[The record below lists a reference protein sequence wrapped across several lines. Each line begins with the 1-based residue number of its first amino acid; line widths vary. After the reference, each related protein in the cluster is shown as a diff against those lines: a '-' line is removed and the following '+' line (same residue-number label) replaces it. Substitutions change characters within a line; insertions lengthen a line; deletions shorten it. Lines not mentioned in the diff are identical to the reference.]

1 MNSPLE
7 KLEVFPWNENLDTG
21 IAVIDAQHRKLVSL
35 LNQLAAT
42 LTRGNLLETNDIFT
56 KLTQYAEFHFETEEA
71 IWAEHLGDDSWLSSH
86 QLSHSSFLPKVLE
99 LKESEA
105 TRSHTEVIES
115 IILFLIRWLAF
126 HILDSDKRMAFFIQ
140 HRHAGLSFD
149 DAKIASDKKMSGSI
163 RLVIE
168 TVMHMYDS
176 LSSTTLELMRESH
189 KRLAIEKELHKANKQ
204 LLKANLRLEALAITD
219 QLTDLYNRRHFNNV
233 FARELKR
240 AKRDKAPLALIMLD
254 IDHFKKI
261 NDQLGHSAGDRVLI
275 QVGQK
280 LKEICHRPGDFPF
293 RLGGE
298 EFCILAANLDHQGTA
313 EFAEIIRKKIED
325 LNIPNQYMSTQQY
338 LTVSIGC
345 VTQIPGK
352 ADTIDSFMSM
362 ADTRLYQ
369 AKEQGR
375 NRVVCGA

>member
-42 LTRGNLLETNDIFT
+42 LTRGSLLETNDIFT

-105 TRSHTEVIES
+105 IRSHTEVIES

-298 EFCILAANLDHQGTA
+298 EFCILAANLDHKVLRNLRRSS
-313 EFAEIIRKKIED
+313 EKKSKI
-325 LNIPNQYMSTQQY
+325 
-338 LTVSIGC
+338 
-345 VTQIPGK
+345 
-352 ADTIDSFMSM
+352 
-362 ADTRLYQ
+362 
-369 AKEQGR
+369 
-375 NRVVCGA
+375 